1 MQLIEAKEKFINEW
15 GCLSTNWGICKTMGQ
30 LHALLLVT
38 SSPVTADEVMQQ
50 LQISRGNV
58 NMNLRALIDW
68 GLVYKVNKIGERK
81 DYFEAEKDIWKV
93 FKQIVKHRKK
103 KELEPMMKVLNE
115 LDEFEANCDESN
127 DFCKMVRELKLF
139 SEKANHSLESILES
153 NNNWLLKSY
162 IHMLR

>member
-1 MQLIEAKEKFINEW
+1 MELHEAKEKFINEW
-15 GCLSTNWGICKTMGQ
+15 GCLSSNWGICKTMGQ

-38 SSPVTADEVMQQ
+38 SKEICAEDIMHK

-103 KELEPMMKVLNE
+103 KELEPMVKVLNE
-115 LDEFEANCDESN
+115 LDGMEANCDESN
-127 DFCKMVRELKLF
+127 EFCRMVRELKLF
-139 SEKANHSLESILES
+139 SEKADSSLEAICES
-153 NNNWLLKSY
+153 KNNWLLQSY
-162 IHMLR
+162 IKMLR